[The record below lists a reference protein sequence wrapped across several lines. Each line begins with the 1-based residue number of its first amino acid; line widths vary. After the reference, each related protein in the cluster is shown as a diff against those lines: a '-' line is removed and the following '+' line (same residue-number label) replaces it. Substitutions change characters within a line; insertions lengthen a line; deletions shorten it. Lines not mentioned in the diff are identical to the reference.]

1 MRKRD
6 NVRIVKEFVAGQMP
20 LRKLGYMKKKYVIGA
35 DHGLQDQG

>member
-20 LRKLGYMKKKYVIGA
+20 LRKLGYMKKYVIGA
-35 DHGLQDQG
+35 DHG